1 MGKKKKYLI
10 RTIIGLGLVTF
21 CLKGVTKPEKELAK
35 VNKTITPTVFIHGF
49 MGDDNSMSE
58 LMRGITGIPQEK
70 RLVHSDTLHKDVLRL
85 LSFDGQEKTYIVK
98 KNDVQSYSFE
108 DGQKGVI
115 KVVFE
120 NAHFIGSAGSI
131 NDNSLY
137 LEAAM
142 EEIKKDYGNRFVN
155 LVGHSM
161 GGVTSANYALDM
173 YSKVRIVPTS
183 QAIQV
188 DKLVTFGSPFKG
200 SRYGI
205 KSKDG
210 RIGET
215 IVQNLANGGAEIK
228 KRFGEKQMKF
238 NPNMKVLSFA
248 SPTDF
253 FVSIDSAF
261 GMEDYIEEDNF
272 KKVKIYGS
280 HSSMMT
286 KSIAIEEVKSF
297 LQ

>member
-1 MGKKKKYLI
+1 M
-10 RTIIGLGLVTF
+10 II
-21 CLKGVTKPEKELAK
+21 
-35 VNKTITPTVFIHGF
+35 PTVFLHGF
-49 MGDDNSMSE
+49 MGGDDSMSE
-58 LMRGITGIPQEK
+58 LMRGITEVSNKKIIARSENSDK
-70 RLVHSDTLHKDVLRL
+70 NLVRL

-98 KNDVQSYSFE
+98 KNYDVFTYSFK
-108 DGQKGVI
+108 DGKKGIV

-142 EEIKKDYGNRFVN
+142 EEIRKDYGNRSVN

-173 YSKVRIVPTS
+173 YSKVRLVPTS

-200 SRYGI
+200 SRFGI

-210 RIGET
+210 KIGET
-215 IVQNLANGGAEIK
+215 IAQNLANGGAEIR
-228 KRFGEKQMKF
+228 KRFGEKQMEF

-248 SPTDF
+248 SP
-253 FVSIDSAF
+253 IDLYVPINSAF

-272 KKVKIYGS
+272 KKVEIDGS

-286 KSIAIEEVKSF
+286 KSAAIEKVKSF